1 MSRNNIT
8 GSRSLSS
15 TSCNSIQSDIED
27 ENGSEDICLNKSNNR
42 PSSTSRMLKAKR
54 VRFFHNGNKYFNG
67 IVIPVAS
74 ERYRSFDSLTTEL
87 TKLLMKNVTLPSGV
101 RTIYGMD
108 GKKVLIKQKY
118 NFIDLI

>member
-1 MSRNNIT
+1 MSRNNIN

-15 TSCNSIQSDIED
+15 TSCNSIASDIDD
-27 ENGSEDICLNKSNNR
+27 ENGSEDICLNKSNNSR

-54 VRFFHNGNKYFNG
+54 IRFYHNGNKYFNG

-87 TKLLMKNVTLPSGV
+87 TKLLMRNVTLPSGV

-108 GKKVLIKQKY
+108 GKKASSFL
-118 NFIDLI
+118 

>member
-15 TSCNSIQSDIED
+15 TSCNSITSDIED
-27 ENGSEDICLNKSNNR
+27 ENGSEDICLIKSNNR

-54 VRFFHNGNKYFNG
+54 IRFYHNGNKYFNG

-108 GKKVLIKQKY
+108 GKKVSY
-118 NFIDLI
+118 